1 MMPRIAGQVSIRSP
15 HHVFEKI
22 HYGSDLRDPRRQT
35 YNEDGE
41 GCGKMDGD
49 MVGAISIAVGGIAV
63 LISAIIGSL
72 TLLSI
77 ENRKRKDDRIRQV
90 KARADAH
97 RQLWYALR
105 QIDEDEKR
113 EREEQD
119 GAPKKR
125 HVKNVT
131 ENEWLQNY
139 FRDNAVLLAA
149 ELHDAY
155 QSTLSMSGGLR
166 EMFRKKD
173 EGEDPNIQIM
183 LTIAKREMEAYDR
196 RYRDMDGFDPLK
208 L

>member
-1 MMPRIAGQVSIRSP
+1 
-15 HHVFEKI
+15 
-22 HYGSDLRDPRRQT
+22 
-35 YNEDGE
+35 
-41 GCGKMDGD
+41 MDGD

-173 EGEDPNIQIM
+173 EGEDPDIQIM
-183 LTIAKREMEAYDR
+183 LTIAKREMETYDR

>member
-1 MMPRIAGQVSIRSP
+1 
-15 HHVFEKI
+15 
-22 HYGSDLRDPRRQT
+22 
-35 YNEDGE
+35 
-41 GCGKMDGD
+41 MDGD
-49 MVGAISIAVGGIAV
+49 TVGAISIAVGGIAV

-97 RQLWYALR
+97 RRLWCALR
-105 QIDEDEKR
+105 QIDADEKR

-149 ELHDAY
+149 KLHDVY
-155 QSTLSMSGGLR
+155 QGTLSTSDSLR
-166 EMFRKKD
+166 GMFREKD
-173 EGEDPNIQIM
+173 EGEDSDIQNM
-183 LTIAKREMEAYDR
+183 LTIAKREMEEYDR
-196 RYRDMDGFDPLK
+196 RYRDMGGFDPLK
-208 L
+208 R